1 MSYINQYFRTAL
13 SPLSILAQAR
23 EKIKRGSILKDT
35 DFTNLESYLNSIFY
49 PQGTQSNV
57 PIGRL
62 QNAVIST
69 LEPQFKDA
77 FNGYDFGSNIGNATK
92 TDPFKIGVGLYE
104 REGHSSY
111 IQSNTLRTRINQ
123 IKEKLDTI
131 KTEPEAESIRRTME
145 SLITQMDEFLEKAGA
160 PINGTNIKISIKNN
174 SVFSALLQQI
184 DEKWQEIT
192 FYDSLPFPNWK
203 AGQVFEQAL
212 NVAQLGIDE
221 LEKEAEEELLSEFQK
236 KTAGSD
242 SADRGSLSL
251 STKISGIEI
260 KEILSKKGSKK
271 SYEIIGK
278 NNSKFSV
285 EGIFDKKQGKM
296 DVLYTMPDGVA
307 NTGRP
312 TFRIS
317 AKNWHTI
324 DSSRDFGST
333 SMLAALLRTT
343 QEIDTAFSYAIQA
356 NYKEPILSKARNFG
370 KICAVVD
377 IVMGYSQEA
386 SQEKGYADTIVINDR
401 AKRQIKVYS
410 IDRILNKIQNNLN
423 YDDYLIQ
430 KTEYHSSLNYSKH
443 LNEQIHIIFGELQDY
458 KLAISA
464 NILKL

>member
-23 EKIKRGSILKDT
+23 EKIKRGSTLKDT

-49 PQGTQSNV
+49 PQEVQSKV
-57 PIGRL
+57 PISRL
-62 QNAVIST
+62 QDATIST
-69 LEPQFKDA
+69 LEPQFQGA
-77 FNGYDFGSNIGNATK
+77 FDRYDFGSNIGNAIK

-111 IQSNTLRTRINQ
+111 IQSNTLRTRIDQ

-131 KTEPEAESIRRTME
+131 KTEPEAESIRKTME
-145 SLITQMDEFLEKAGA
+145 SLITQMNEFLEKAGA
-160 PINGTNIKISIKNN
+160 PIDGTNIKISIKNN

-212 NVAQLGIDE
+212 TVSQKGIQYLEEATTEQL
-221 LEKEAEEELLSEFQK
+221 LEDFQK
-236 KTAGSD
+236 KTAGSS
-242 SADRGSLSL
+242 SANRGSLSL
-251 STKISGIEI
+251 STKISGVNI
-260 KEILSKKGSKK
+260 KEVLNKKGDRVT
-271 SYEIIGK
+271 SYEITGK
-278 NNSKFSV
+278 NGSSFSV
-285 EGIFDKKQGKM
+285 KSVFDDKQGKM
-296 DVLYTMPDGVA
+296 DVLYTMPEGTVNA
-307 NTGRP
+307 GAI
-312 TFRIS
+312 FKIS
-317 AKNWHTI
+317 AKNWRTI

-343 QEIDTAFSYAIQA
+343 QEIDTVFSYAIQA
-356 NYKEPILSKARNFG
+356 NYKEPILSRARNFG
-370 KICAVVD
+370 KVCAVVD
-377 IVMGYSQEA
+377 IVMGYSQDNA
-386 SQEKGYADTIVINDR
+386 YADTIVINDR

-423 YDDYLIQ
+423 YNDYLIQ
-430 KTEYHSSLNYSKH
+430 KTEYHSNLNYSKH
-443 LNEQIHIIFGELQDY
+443 LNEQIHIIFGELQNY